1 MRIVIWNGWSNS
13 MVTAG
18 GFPACSYHKL
28 TNFSTN
34 QNFSIYFYP
43 PPLSKRSYLC
53 YNSAGYKTDKI
64 NRNTENGRKIF

>member
-1 MRIVIWNGWSNS
+1 

-43 PPLSKRSYLC
+43 PHFQNVVICAIILLDIKQIR
-53 YNSAGYKTDKI
+53 
-64 NRNTENGRKIF
+64 